1 MVFIGFRFPFGFA
14 VLQAEYVGC
23 VLSLLPKT
31 QDPMSDHYN
40 LTAAQ
45 TERIRE
51 TAARFNEPWTREE
64 KNAVSELFRDGKR
77 IEEIAL
83 VQGRTRN
90 AIKIKLTEA
99 GELAPYMSRR
109 NQPWTEEETERLG
122 RFHSQ
127 GYPIASCSKML
138 GRIRSEAEE
147 RLIEI
152 GLLTVSDQQTVRQ
165 SSAFPKA
172 YEPWSEDEI
181 NQLKS
186 ELEAH
191 RQTLAALTDIAARHG
206 RSLGSILARATKDGL
221 CTQETPE
228 CPDPGQTNPVRS
240 CGTVWQDGNG
250 QPTQA
255 MSCPSLV
262 LPRRRCEG
270 RYVVVAERKGP
281 VSGKKQPRRH
291 AGMLQVVV
299 AAKERGSG

>member
-1 MVFIGFRFPFGFA
+1 MVFSDFRFPFGFA

-83 VQGRTRN
+83 AQGRTRN

-127 GYPIASCSKML
+127 GYPIASCAKML

-250 QPTQA
+250 
-255 MSCPSLV
+255 
-262 LPRRRCEG
+262 
-270 RYVVVAERKGP
+270 
-281 VSGKKQPRRH
+281 
-291 AGMLQVVV
+291 
-299 AAKERGSG
+299 